1 MSLCPA
7 LHLLQSNSPRCI
19 ASSQFVSYSSVH
31 MHLCCFKFSANKK
44 RLPDTFACRSL
55 TSTFF
60 FSKMFLTE
68 TDLANVALLF
78 LFCTE
83 DYFWQFLLLLIFYF
97 LWCCYALLH
106 LPEHC
111 EWIFENPWKKKKRS
125 VENLRLCLKICPG
138 WKWETKKKKKLFG
151 NILYF
156 LKQISKYNAKHRR

>member
-1 MSLCPA
+1 MSSIQLSVYYRVIAPA
-7 LHLLQSNSPRCI
+7 VWLAHSLFHIHLSICI
-19 ASSQFVSYSSVH
+19 CAVSSLV
-31 MHLCCFKFSANKK
+31 LIKI
-44 RLPDTFACRSL
+44 RLPGTFACRSL

-78 LFCTE
+78 LFCIE

-111 EWIFENPWKKKKRS
+111 EWIFENPWKKTFSWKFKTEFKDLSRMKMRDKK
-125 VENLRLCLKICPG
+125 NL
-138 WKWETKKKKKLFG
+138 FA

>member
-1 MSLCPA
+1 MLALQVCVIYPA
-7 LHLLQSNSPRCI
+7 LGLLQSNSPRCM

-31 MHLCCFKFSANKK
+31 MHLCCFKFSANKNK
-44 RLPDTFACRSL
+44 AAWYICLQVTYQYL
-55 TSTFF
+55 F

-78 LFCTE
+78 LFCIE

-111 EWIFENPWKKKKRS
+111 EWIFENPWKKTFS
-125 VENLRLCLKICPG
+125 
-138 WKWETKKKKKLFG
+138 WKFKTEFKDLSRMKMRDKKKSFCKHF
-151 NILYF
+151 IF
-156 LKQISKYNAKHRR
+156 LKTNQ